1 VDLTAKMLWI
11 SSASA
16 LERALIVNT
25 NTRVK
30 TIHAVDMLLRIQAT
44 DRVGLSC
51 RPEKVESNTLR
62 FVPDTAKWFQE
73 VSSVVEPL
81 VLLRQPRDHLL
92 CICIWREDRIPDL
105 DNLAILD
112 SECKSFDELFALP
125 FERG

>member
-1 VDLTAKMLWI
+1 MLRI
-11 SSASA
+11 SNASV

-25 NTRVK
+25 NARVK
-30 TIHAVDMLLRIQAT
+30 PIHVVDMLLRIQVT

-51 RPEKVESNTLR
+51 WTEKVESIALK
-62 FVPDTAKWFQE
+62 FVPDTAKRFQE

-92 CICIWREDRIPDL
+92 CVCIWRENRIPDL
-105 DNLAILD
+105 DNLAIFD

-125 FERG
+125 VERG